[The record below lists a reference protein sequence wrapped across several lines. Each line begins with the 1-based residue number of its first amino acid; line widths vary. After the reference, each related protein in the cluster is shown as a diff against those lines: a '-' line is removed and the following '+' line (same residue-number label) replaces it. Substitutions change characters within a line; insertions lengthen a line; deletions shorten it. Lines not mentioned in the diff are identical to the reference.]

1 MGAVLAQ
8 EIAVMAARPESQR
21 LARRAG
27 RYAF

>member
-8 EIAVMAARPESQR
+8 EIAVLATKPESQR